1 MTRVAVFTAALACIL
16 GCGSSP
22 PDKSDAA
29 RRTVR
34 SWSAT
39 VRKTSEAL
47 DRGAVPALYGQQVM
61 AAAIRSRE
69 EEAGKPEWSALPAT
83 ERAAL
88 DDAIGRLAGS
98 LRKPG
103 RPSVP

>member
-1 MTRVAVFTAALACIL
+1 LTRVAVFTAALACIL
-16 GCGSSP
+16 GCGSST

-34 SWSAT
+34 SWTAT
-39 VRKTSEAL
+39 VRKTSDAL
-47 DRGAVPALYGQQVM
+47 DRGAVPALYGRQIVE
-61 AAAIRSRE
+61 AAIRSRE
-69 EEAGKPEWSALPAT
+69 EEADKPEWSALPAT

-88 DDAIGRLAGS
+88 DDAIRRLAGS
-98 LRKPG
+98 LKKPE